1 MPLELVRWNEH
12 TRQRRP
18 DTIRCR
24 ASHIPEKETDMENL
38 LSVDFLL
45 TLAIAAG
52 FVLWVRPWRR
62 DP

>member
-1 MPLELVRWNEH
+1 MLLELVRWNEH
-12 TRQRRP
+12 ARQRR
-18 DTIRCR
+18 
-24 ASHIPEKETDMENL
+24 PEKETDMETR

-62 DP
+62 EP